1 MFSGSSRAIQCK
13 TKTSRSARCAF
24 LSARPLLVLDLLVLE
39 VRNLRERLE
48 GTLLGARPLLQ
59 HTARLSESLATA
71 YRFGLRQGVKG
82 VLRLDGRLL

>member
-1 MFSGSSRAIQCK
+1 MLAGDALQDEDVPQCPL
-13 TKTSRSARCAF
+13 RVRE
-24 LSARPLLVLDLLVLE
+24 RPTFLLVLDLLVLE

-71 YRFGLRQGVKG
+71 YRLGILHGVKG
-82 VLRLDGRLL
+82 VLRLEGHLL